1 MIREGGSEILG
12 FDLLLPL
19 LATTYLLLMTSLSF
33 LHTGNFKSWPM
44 IGHIIIIQLSHY

>member
-19 LATTYLLLMTSLSF
+19 LATTYLLLMISLSF

-44 IGHIIIIQLSHY
+44 IGHIIIIQ